1 MHRIAFLC
9 IVLAAQAARSQTV
22 EWIAPIQEGEARG
35 MAVVTDAQRNVYV
48 CGNMNARA
56 DLDPGPDTAWSQTD
70 GSNGDNFLVKY
81 TAAGEHVWHITTGG
95 SGGDIPKGLALTP
108 DGGLIMVGRFDGAV
122 DWDNGPDTI
131 WMRSAGSVDGY
142 IARFDTSGAFRWAVP
157 VGGVGHDEV
166 YAVAVDGNGFIYV
179 TGQMSNTV
187 DFDNGPGTAVLVHQ
201 GGGWDAYC
209 AKYDPTGA
217 LVWVRGIQG
226 AGLQLG
232 RDLACSG
239 GHVYVTGTFNGATA
253 ANGVPFTGNGGA
265 DAFVCKLDTLGNVV
279 QVCSLGGPEDDL
291 GEAICADAGH
301 LYLTGTIEGTA
312 DLDPGPGVL
321 QLTAGSV
328 GGTLY
333 VAKLDTAGNAE
344 WAHAVQGNNHFDGV
358 SDVAVD
364 DEGYVSLTG
373 AYSDA
378 QDFDPGPGEA
388 YLPMTVANDLFV
400 VRYRPDGSFSW
411 VRGVATGGVFDTA
424 NALATDSEGSVI
436 MTGTYGEW
444 ADIDSTAVNGTLTS
458 PFGMM
463 GFTVKY
469 GSHDLPTAVPA
480 PERPKAAPCVA
491 VFPNPADGSLR
502 LSGEGVAAA
511 RSMDLLD
518 AHGALVRHWA
528 GRPSPYIDV
537 AGLPTGRYV
546 LRLDGGCAVPLM
558 VVR

>member
-95 SGGDIPKGLALTP
+95 SGGDIPKGLALTS

-232 RDLACSG
+232 RDLAYSG

-253 ANGVPFTGNGGA
+253 ADGVPFTGNGGA

-279 QVCSLGGPEDDL
+279 QVYSLGGPEDDL

-321 QLTAGSV
+321 PLTAGSV

-344 WAHAVQGNNHFDGV
+344 WAHAVQGNNHFDGM

-373 AYSDA
+373 AYSEV

-480 PERPKAAPCVA
+480 PERPKAAPCVT

-502 LSGEGVAAA
+502 LSGEGAAAA

>member
-1 MHRIAFLC
+1 MRYPSFLFL
-9 IVLAAQAARSQTV
+9 VLAAPIVRSQTV
-22 EWIAPIQEGEARG
+22 DWIAPIQEGEARG
-35 MAVVTDAQRNVYV
+35 TAVVTDAQRNVYV
-48 CGNMNARA
+48 CGNMNAVA
-56 DLDPGPDTAWSQTD
+56 DFDPGPDTAWSQTD
-70 GSNGDNFLVKY
+70 GANGDNFLVKY

-131 WMRSAGSVDGY
+131 WMRSAGNVDGY

-166 YAVAVDGNGFIYV
+166 YGVAVDENGFIYV
-179 TGQMSNTV
+179 TGQMSSTV
-187 DFDNGPGTAVLVHQ
+187 DFDNGPGTATLIHQ
-201 GGGWDAYC
+201 GGVWDGYC
-209 AKYDPTGA
+209 AKYDPAGA

-226 AGLQLG
+226 AGLQWG
-232 RDLACSG
+232 RDLAYSR
-239 GHVYVTGTFNGATA
+239 GHVYVTGSFNGASDA
-253 ANGVPFTGNGGA
+253 DGVPLISSGGM
-265 DAFVCKLDTLGNVV
+265 DAFVCTFDTLGNVV
-279 QVCSLGGPEDDL
+279 QAYGLGGPGNDL

-301 LYLTGTIEGTA
+301 LCFTGTIEGTA
-312 DLDPGPGVL
+312 DVDPGPGVL
-321 QLTAGSV
+321 PLTAGNE

-333 VAKLDTAGNAE
+333 VVKLDTTGQAE
-344 WAHAVQGNNHFDGV
+344 WAHALQGNNHFDGV

-373 AYSDA
+373 AYGEV

-444 ADIDSTAVNGTLTS
+444 AGIDSTAVHGTLTS
-458 PFGMM
+458 PYGMM

-469 GSHDLPTAVPA
+469 GSHDLPTAVLA
-480 PERPKAAPCVA
+480 PERPKAPPCVTIS
-491 VFPNPADGSLR
+491 PNPADGALR
-502 LSGEGVAAA
+502 LAGEGLAAA

-518 AHGALVRHWA
+518 ANGTLVRQWA

-537 AGLPTGRYV
+537 AGLPAGRYV
-546 LRLDGGCAVPLM
+546 LRLNGACAVQL
-558 VVR
+558 VVVH